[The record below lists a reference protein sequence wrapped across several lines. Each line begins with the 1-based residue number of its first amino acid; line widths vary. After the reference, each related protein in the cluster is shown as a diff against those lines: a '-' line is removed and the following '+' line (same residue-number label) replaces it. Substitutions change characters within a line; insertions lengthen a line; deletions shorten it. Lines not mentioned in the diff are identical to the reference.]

1 MQEQFEKFYI
11 MGNPKQKLLWD
22 IPNSSATLTR
32 MFDKEYIIETSGL
45 QALILLLFNTS
56 EIVLNGKLPSLLGAN
71 LETKPE
77 KKKQVLDHLEAAVY
91 ALMKSN
97 LIFADNETRLDKEF
111 TKDTQLTLNKSFTSK
126 AKKIVVTRMNKK
138 EKAEESKETE
148 EKVMEERKYE
158 VDASIMK
165 IMKGRKKCAHGDL
178 LEALKSQLK
187 FLFQPPAIKKR
198 IEGLIEREYLK
209 RDEKNPNV
217 YLYIS

>member
-165 IMKGRKKCAHGDL
+165 IMKAK
-178 LEALKSQLK
+178 
-187 FLFQPPAIKKR
+187 I
-198 IEGLIEREYLK
+198 
-209 RDEKNPNV
+209 
-217 YLYIS
+217 